1 MAQQGKSLIWIR
13 HTAELPAL
21 PQHSQAFSAKLHIQ
35 VVYNAKERSTRWR
48 GCDPGSHAL
57 LGAGTHWLCLWVC
70 WVTSSLRTA
79 VFFPKLQGV
88 PHTHRGLR
96 GCVCPLLKCT
106 IIPCGA
112 LTLRVN
118 TSKSPFLL
126 QTTITCNF
134 GPSVHVL
141 MPQQSFAAPEFERS
155 ACCFPPSSRPNV
167 QGQEASRESQLQL
180 RGKR

>member
-57 LGAGTHWLCLWVC
+57 LGASTHWLCLWVC

-141 MPQQSFAAPEFERS
+141 MCSCAHAPAVLCCSWVWKKCLLLPAFISTKCARS
-155 ACCFPPSSRPNV
+155 GS
-167 QGQEASRESQLQL
+167 
-180 RGKR
+180 K